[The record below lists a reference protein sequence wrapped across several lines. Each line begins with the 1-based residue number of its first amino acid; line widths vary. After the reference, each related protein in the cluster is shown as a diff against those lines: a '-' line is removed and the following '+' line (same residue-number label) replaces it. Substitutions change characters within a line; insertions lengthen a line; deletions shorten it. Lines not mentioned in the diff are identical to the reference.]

1 MFDLEAA
8 VWSWCINQL
17 MEGDSSSVITK
28 TEVRINFFFDKVG
41 IFKIKCGVIKNHKAM
56 LSYVIVS

>member
-1 MFDLEAA
+1 
-8 VWSWCINQL
+8 